1 MPRFDRTLVIIN
13 PTAGFKRRPRTMRLI
28 EDHFKH
34 QGTGY
39 EVRETRRQGDALRW
53 ARAARAEGFDLVA
66 VVGGDGTVREV
77 VEGLMRSGAR
87 IPLALIPTGT
97 GNVTAR
103 ALFIPID
110 IRKALNVIASGR
122 AATFD
127 IGYLPEHDRY
137 FVFVAGAGYDAAL
150 IHDTSQEM
158 KRTFGFFAYI
168 VNGVKNFFKV
178 RRVTMELEL
187 DGKVTRLRAHTIMV
201 INIGTFGKIKWTM
214 APDVDPHDG
223 KLNVLVLASRSFWG
237 TFATLLRIIFM
248 RHRYPAMKLF
258 KASRVRIKTDPPLPV
273 QIDGEALGATPF
285 LAEVIPAGIQLVVP
299 RDYA

>member
-13 PTAGFKRRPRTMRLI
+13 PTAGFKRRPRTTRLI

-34 QGTGY
+34 QDSEY

-53 ARAARAEGFDLVA
+53 GRAARAEGFDLIA

-110 IRKALNVIASGR
+110 VRKAFNVIASGR
-122 AATFD
+122 PATFD

-158 KRTFGFFAYI
+158 KRTLGFFAYI
-168 VNGVKNFFKV
+168 VNGAKNFFKV

-187 DGKVTRLRAHTIMV
+187 DGRVMRLRAHTIMV

-223 KLNVLVLASRSFWG
+223 KLNILVLTSRSFWG
-237 TFATLLRIIFM
+237 TLATLLRIIFM

-258 KASRVRIKTDPPLPV
+258 KASRIRIKTDPPLPV

-299 RDYA
+299 QDYA

>member
-1 MPRFDRTLVIIN
+1 
-13 PTAGFKRRPRTMRLI
+13 MRLI
-28 EDHFKH
+28 EEHFEH

-39 EVRETRRQGDALRW
+39 EVRETHRQGDALRW

-150 IHDTSQEM
+150 IHDTTREM
-158 KRTFGFFAYI
+158 KRTLGFFAYI
-168 VNGVKNFFKV
+168 VNGVKHFFKV

-187 DGKVTRLRAHTIMV
+187 DGEVMRLRAHTIMV
-201 INIGTFGKIKWTM
+201 INIGTFGKIKWAM
-214 APDVDPHDG
+214 APNVDPHDG
-223 KLNVLVLASRSFWG
+223 QMNILVLTSRSLSG
-237 TFATLLRIIFM
+237 TLATFVRIIFM

>member
-1 MPRFDRTLVIIN
+1 
-13 PTAGFKRRPRTMRLI
+13 MRLI

-34 QGTGY
+34 QDTEY
-39 EVRETRRQGDALRW
+39 EIRETRRQGDALRW
-53 ARAARAEGFDLVA
+53 ARAARAEGFDLIA

-168 VNGVKNFFKV
+168 LNGVKNFFKV

>member
-1 MPRFDRTLVIIN
+1 MPKFEQTLVIIN

-28 EDHFKH
+28 DDHFKH
-34 QGTGY
+34 QETQY

-53 ARAARAEGFDLVA
+53 ARSARAEGFDLVA
-66 VVGGDGTVREV
+66 VIGGDGTVREV

-87 IPLALIPTGT
+87 VPLALIPTGT

-103 ALFIPID
+103 ALSIPID
-110 IRKALNVIASGR
+110 VRKAFNVIATGR

-150 IHDTSQEM
+150 IHDTSREM
-158 KRTFGFFAYI
+158 KKTLGFLAYI
-168 VNGVKNFFKV
+168 VNGVRHFFKV

-187 DGKVTRLRAHTIMV
+187 DGEPIRLRAHTIMV
-201 INIGTFGKIKWTM
+201 INIGTIGKIKWAM
-214 APDVDPHDG
+214 APDIDPHDG
-223 KLNVLVLASRSFWG
+223 KLNILVLTSRSFWSTLG
-237 TFATLLRIIFM
+237 TLLRIIFM

-258 KASRVRIKTDPPLPV
+258 KATRVRVNADPPLPV

-285 LAEVIPAGIQLVVP
+285 LAEVISDGIQLVVP
-299 RDYA
+299 RDYV